1 MEKRD
6 LWRWGQAGVVLQR
19 DTEDGCE
26 LVWLNDG
33 LPPPH
38 ERARYGLRVEILCWF
53 ESIAAA
59 NVGLAVLHDYFHADT
74 LLAVMRRRDD
84 ATRILLYTTA
94 REPVVQ
100 ERYLGVRAVLRPTA
114 IGLRVD
120 VDPRWEAFT
129 SLSDGAE
136 APEQREAFGA

>member
-6 LWRWGQAGVVLQR
+6 LWRWGQTGVVLQR

-38 ERARYGLRVEILCWF
+38 ERARYDMRVEVLCWF
-53 ESIAAA
+53 ESIAATNA
-59 NVGLAVLHDYFHADT
+59 GLAVLQDYFHADS

-84 ATRILLYTTA
+84 ATRILLYTAA

-114 IGLRVD
+114 IGLRVA
-120 VDPRWEAFT
+120 VDPRWDAFT
-129 SLSDGAE
+129 SLSRVAE
-136 APEQREAFGA
+136 AEQREALGA